1 MLRAIVHTALQRKGI
16 VLALAAALLGYG
28 VYSLTRAKY
37 DVFPEFAPPVVSI
50 MTEAPGLSPRQVE
63 LLVTQPIEFA
73 INGVTGI
80 QSMMSQSIQGLS
92 NVQLVFNPGSDV
104 YLDRQLVAEQLATLA
119 GQLPASV
126 QAPVMTPLTSSTG
139 DVMEVGMTSKTVA
152 AMSLSSA
159 QGKLSSRLAAGED
172 TGVTNPLMQLRTV
185 ADWVVKPALRA
196 VPGVANVSIW
206 GGQIKQ
212 YQIQFIPRRLMQY
225 DLSVNDVLASAR
237 RATGLRGAGF
247 IETANQR
254 FVLRPEG
261 QSLTTRELAGTV
273 LVHHSGFNVTLGQV
287 AHVVE
292 GQQPPIGA
300 ALIDGKPGIIVKVN
314 EQYGSNT
321 LAVTDRLEA
330 ALNGLRPA
338 LRRQGIHLDDTLFRP
353 ANFIQTALS
362 NLRSSLII
370 GAVLVVVVIF
380 LFLFDF
386 RTAAISCTAIPLSL
400 LAAVTVMDRMG
411 YTLNTMTLG
420 GLAIAIGEVVDD
432 AVIDVENILRRL
444 RENRHAENP
453 RPTVQVVLD
462 ASLEVRSA
470 VVYATFTVVLVF
482 VPILMMSG
490 IPGALFRPLGIAYI
504 LSVLA
509 SLLVALTVTPV
520 LSMILLGRKTL
531 AKEEPPLVRWLKAG
545 YRQVLLFVE
554 RAPVMVMAG
563 VAVLTILGLS
573 VLPSLRSSFLPQFHE
588 GEYIVHMI
596 GLPGSSLADSLHIGK
611 QVNEALMKAPYVAI
625 VGQKAGRADLASTR
639 GPYQSEINVALEPH
653 LNGKQNEAALAGI
666 RQAIKR
672 FPGFTFTVNT
682 FLAERMEEIISG
694 YTAAVVL
701 NIYGPKLNVLDLKAQ
716 QMAQVLRS
724 IPGARAVRVQ
734 SPPGTPQ
741 VIVRLRPAALERWGF
756 EPVSVLDAV
765 QTAFGGLN
773 VGQVYQGNEVFNVS
787 VVLDPMDRE
796 SPADVAALPLESP
809 AGNYVPLGKIADVYE
824 RSGRY
829 VILHNGGQRVQTVT
843 LNVSGRGL
851 NSFVRQARRTILAK
865 VAFPADTYFQFTG
878 TAEAQAK
885 SHRELLVHS
894 VLAAVLIIAL
904 LSIVMMNWR
913 NLLLVLANL
922 PFALVGGVL
931 AAFATSPSL
940 SLGSLIGFITLF
952 GITLRNSIML
962 ISHYEHLVAEEGM
975 TWNLDA
981 AIRGASERL
990 APILMTATVTG
1001 LGLLPLA
1008 LGTGDPGREIEGP
1021 MAIVILG
1028 GLITSTTL
1036 NLLVLPTLAFRFGR
1050 FEKSASEAEIL

>member
-1 MLRAIVHTALQRKGI
+1 MLRAIVHTALRRKGI

-28 VYSLTRAKY
+28 VYSLTRARY

-80 QSMMSQSIQGLS
+80 QSLMSQSIQGLS
-92 NVQLVFNPGSDV
+92 DVQLVFNPSSNV
-104 YLDRQLVAEQLATLA
+104 YLDRQLVSEQLATLVA
-119 GQLPASV
+119 RLPAGV
-126 QAPVMTPLTSSTG
+126 KAPVMTPLISSTG
-139 DVMEVGMTSKTVA
+139 DVMELGLTSKTV
-152 AMSLSSA
+152 
-159 QGKLSSRLAAGED
+159 
-172 TGVTNPLMQLRTV
+172 PLMQLRTV

-196 VPGVANVSIW
+196 VPGVTNVAIW

-225 DLSVNDVLASAR
+225 GLSVNEVVAAAQG
-237 RATGLRGAGF
+237 ATGLRGAGF

-254 FVLRPEG
+254 FTLHTDG
-261 QSLTTRELAGTV
+261 QSLSTQELAQTV
-273 LVHHSGFNVTLGQV
+273 LVHHKGVNVTLGQV

-300 ALIDGKPGIIVKVN
+300 ALVDGKQGILLRVN

-321 LAVTDRLEA
+321 LAVTHRIDQ
-330 ALNGLRPA
+330 ALIGLRPA
-338 LRRQGIHLDDTLFRP
+338 LHRQGIHLNEAIFRP
-353 ANFIQTALS
+353 ANFIETALN
-362 NLRSSLII
+362 NLRSSLTI
-370 GAVLVVVVIF
+370 GAILVVIVIF

-411 YTLNTMTLG
+411 YSLNTMTLG

-453 RPTVQVVLD
+453 RPTVQVVFD

-490 IPGALFRPLGIAYI
+490 IPGALFRPLGMAYI

-520 LSMILLGRKTL
+520 LSMIMLGQKTL
-531 AKEEPPLVRWLKAG
+531 VKEEPPIVRWLKTG
-545 YRQVLLFVE
+545 YRHVLLFVE
-554 RAPVMVMAG
+554 RAPALVMAG
-563 VAVLTILGLS
+563 VAVLTLLGLS

-611 QVNEALMKAPYVAI
+611 QVNEALMKAPYVAT
-625 VGQKAGRADLASTR
+625 VGQKAGRADLSSTR
-639 GPYQSEINVALEPH
+639 GPYQTEIDVALKPN
-653 LNGKQNEAALAGI
+653 LNGRQNEAALAGI
-666 RQAIKR
+666 HRALR
-672 FPGFTFTVNT
+672 NFPGFTFTVNT
-682 FLAERMEEIISG
+682 FLTERMEEIISG
-694 YTAAVVL
+694 YTATVVL
-701 NIYGPKLNVLDLKAQ
+701 NIYGPHLSVLDQKAQ
-716 QMAQVLRS
+716 QVAQVLRS
-724 IPGARAVRVQ
+724 IPGAQAVRIQ

-741 VIVRLRPAALERWGF
+741 VIVRVLPAALARWGF
-756 EPVSVLDAV
+756 QPVSVLDAV
-765 QTAFGGLN
+765 QTAFGGFN
-773 VGQVYQGNEVFNVS
+773 VGQVYQGNEVFNVD
-787 VVLDPMDRE
+787 VVLDPAERG
-796 SPADVAALPLESP
+796 SPADVAAFPLRSP
-809 AGNYVPLGKIADVYE
+809 AGNYVSLGNLADVYE
-824 RSGRY
+824 QSGRY
-829 VILHNGGQRVQTVT
+829 VILHNEGRRVQTIT
-843 LNVSGRGL
+843 LDVSGRSL
-851 NSFVRQARRTILAK
+851 NSFIRQARQDIRAK
-865 VAFPADTYFQFTG
+865 VKLPADTYFQFTG

-894 VLAAVLIIAL
+894 ALAALLIILL

-913 NLLLVLANL
+913 NLLLVMANL

-931 AAFATSPSL
+931 VAFATGTPL
-940 SLGSLIGFITLF
+940 SLGALIGFITLF

-962 ISHYEHLVAEEGM
+962 ISHYEHLVSVEGVP
-975 TWNLDA
+975 WGLEA

-990 APILMTATVTG
+990 APILMTATVAG

-1028 GLITSTTL
+1028 GLMTSTVL
-1036 NLLVLPTLAFRFGR
+1036 NLLVLPTLALRYGR
-1050 FEKSASEAEIL
+1050 FQKTAEIAE

>member
-1 MLRAIVHTALQRKGI
+1 MLRAIVRTALHRKGI
-16 VLALAAALLGYG
+16 ILVLAAVLLGYG

-50 MTEAPGLSPRQVE
+50 MTEAPGLSPEQVE

-73 INGVTGI
+73 VNGVTGI
-80 QSMMSQSIQGLS
+80 ETLRSKSIQGLS
-92 NVQLVFNPGSDV
+92 VVHVIFESGSGV
-104 YLDRQLVAEQLATLA
+104 YRDRQLVAEQLATLV
-119 GQLPASV
+119 GRLPAGV

-139 DVMEVGMTSKTVA
+139 DVMVLGLT
-152 AMSLSSA
+152 SSA
-159 QGKLSSRLAAGED
+159 VSPMR
-172 TGVTNPLMQLRTV
+172 LRTV
-185 ADWVVKPALRA
+185 ADWVVRPTLRA

-212 YQIQFIPRRLMQY
+212 YQIQFIPNRLMQY
-225 DLSVNDVLASAR
+225 DLSVNDVLAAAR

-254 FVLRPEG
+254 FILHTEG
-261 QSLTTRELAGTV
+261 QSLTTRELANTV
-273 LVHHSGFNVTLGQV
+273 LVHHQGVNVTLGQV
-287 AHVVE
+287 ARVVK
-292 GQQPPIGA
+292 GPQPPIGG
-300 ALIDGKPGIIVKVN
+300 ALIDGKPGVILKVN

-321 LAVTDRLEA
+321 LAVTDRLDT

-338 LRRQGIHLDDTLFRP
+338 LHRQGIHLDDTLFRP
-353 ANFIQTALS
+353 ANFIQTALR
-362 NLRSSLII
+362 NLRSSLTI
-370 GAVLVVVVIF
+370 GAILVVIVIF

-400 LAAVTVMDRMG
+400 LAAVTVMDHMG
-411 YTLNTMTLG
+411 YSLNTMTLG

-453 RPTVQVVLD
+453 RPTVRVVFD

-482 VPILMMSG
+482 IPILMMSG

-520 LSMILLGRKTL
+520 LSMIMLGQKTL
-531 AKEEPPLVRWLKAG
+531 AKQEPPLVRWLKAG
-545 YRQVLLFVE
+545 YRRVLLVVE
-554 RAPVMVMAG
+554 RAPALVMGG
-563 VAVLTILGLS
+563 VAVLTVLGLS
-573 VLPSLRSSFLPQFHE
+573 TLSSFRSSFLPQFHE

-596 GLPGSSLADSLHIGK
+596 GLPGSSLEESLRMGE
-611 QVNEALMKAPYVAI
+611 QVSAALLKAPYVAT
-625 VGQKAGRADLASTR
+625 VGQKAGRANLASTR
-639 GPYQSEINVALEPH
+639 GPYQSEIDVALKPN

-666 RQAIKR
+666 HRALR
-672 FPGFTFTVNT
+672 NFPGLTFTVNT

-701 NIYGPKLNVLDLKAQ
+701 NIYGPNLNVLDRKAQ
-716 QMAQVLRS
+716 QVAQVLRS
-724 IPGARAVRVQ
+724 IPGARAVRIE
-734 SPPGTPQ
+734 SPPGTAQ
-741 VIVRLRPAALERWGF
+741 VIVRLRPAALARWGF

-765 QTAFGGLN
+765 QTAFGGLT

-787 VVLDPMDRE
+787 VLLDRAE
-796 SPADVAALPLESP
+796 RRSPADVASLPLESP
-809 AGNYVPLGKIADVYE
+809 AGNYVQLGQLANVYE

-829 VILHNGGQRVQTVT
+829 VILHEGAQRVQTIT

-851 NSFVRQARRTILAK
+851 NSFVRQARQAIPAK
-865 VAFPADTYFQFTG
+865 VKFPADTYFEFTG

-894 VLAAVLIIAL
+894 VLAGLLILAL
-904 LSIVMMNWR
+904 LSMVMMNYR

-931 AAFATSPSL
+931 AAFATSRSL

-962 ISHYEHLVAEEGM
+962 ISHYEHLVSVEGVPWGLE
-975 TWNLDA
+975 T

-1028 GLITSTTL
+1028 GLVTSTVL
-1036 NLLVLPTLAFRFGR
+1036 NLLVLPTLARRYGR
-1050 FEKSASEAEIL
+1050 FEKAVESAE

>member
-1 MLRAIVHTALQRKGI
+1 MLSAIVHTALRRKGI
-16 VLALAAALLGYG
+16 VLVLAAALLGYG
-28 VYSLTRAKY
+28 VYSLTRARY
-37 DVFPEFAPPVVSI
+37 DVFPEFAPPIVSI
-50 MTEAPGLSPRQVE
+50 QTEAPGLSPDQVE

-73 INGVTGI
+73 INGVMGI
-80 QSMMSQSIQGLS
+80 QTMRSNSIQGLS
-92 NVQLVFNPGSDV
+92 VVHVVFKSGSNI
-104 YLDRQLVAEQLATLA
+104 YLDRQLVSEQLATLEA
-119 GQLPASV
+119 RLPAGV
-126 QAPVMTPLTSSTG
+126 HAPIMTPLTTSTG
-139 DVMEVGMTSKTVA
+139 NVMELGLTSQRV
-152 AMSLSSA
+152 S
-159 QGKLSSRLAAGED
+159 
-172 TGVTNPLMQLRTV
+172 LMQLRTV
-185 ADWVVKPALRA
+185 ADWLVRPSLRA
-196 VPGVANVSIW
+196 VPGVANVSVF

-212 YQIQFIPRRLMQY
+212 YQIQFIPQRLMQY
-225 DLSVNDVLASAR
+225 DLSVNDVLAAAR

-247 IETANQR
+247 LETVNQR
-254 FVLRPEG
+254 LIVHPEG
-261 QSLTTRELAGTV
+261 QSVTAQELAGAV
-273 LVHHSGFNVTLGQV
+273 LVHHNGLNVTLGQV

-292 GQQPPIGA
+292 GPQPPIGG
-300 ALIDGKPGIIVKVN
+300 ALVMGKPGVILQVS
-314 EQYGSNT
+314 EQYGANT
-321 LAVTDRLEA
+321 MQVTRRLDEA
-330 ALNGLRPA
+330 LREVRPA
-338 LRRQGIHLDDTLFRP
+338 LRRQGIHLDATLFRP
-353 ANFIQTALS
+353 ANFIQTALA
-362 NLRSSLII
+362 NVRASLTV
-370 GAVLVVVVIF
+370 GALLVVIVIF

-400 LAAVTVMDRMG
+400 LAAVTVMNRMG
-411 YTLNTMTLG
+411 YSLNTMTLG

-444 RENRHAENP
+444 RENRHAQNP
-453 RPTVQVVLD
+453 RPTVQVVFD

-470 VVYATFTVVLVF
+470 VVYATFAVVLVF

-490 IPGALFRPLGIAYI
+490 IPGALFRPLGMAYI

-509 SLLVALTVTPV
+509 SLAVALTVTPV
-520 LSMILLGRKTL
+520 LSMILLGQKTL

-545 YRQVLLFVE
+545 YRHVLLFVE
-554 RAPVMVMAG
+554 RAPVVVMAG

-573 VLPSLRSSFLPQFHE
+573 VLPSFRSTFLPHFHE
-588 GEYIVHMI
+588 GHYIIHMT
-596 GLPGSSLADSLHIGK
+596 GLPGSSLEESLRLGK
-611 QVNEALMKAPYVAI
+611 QITAVLLKEPYVRR
-625 VGQKAGRADLASTR
+625 VSQKAGRAELLETR
-639 GPYQSEINVALEPH
+639 GPYASELDVDLKPN
-653 LNGKQNEAALAGI
+653 LNGEQNEAARADI
-666 RQAIKR
+666 RQATKK
-672 FPGFTFTVNT
+672 FPGLTFTVNT
-682 FLAERMEEIISG
+682 FLAERMEEILSG
-694 YTAAVVL
+694 YTAPVAL
-701 NIYGPKLNVLDLKAQ
+701 NIYGRDLNVLDRKAQ
-716 QMAQVLRS
+716 QVAQVVHS
-724 IPGARAVRVQ
+724 IPGARAVRIQ
-734 SPPGTPQ
+734 SPPGTPE
-741 VIVRLRPAALERWGF
+741 VIIQLLPAALARWGF

-787 VVLDPMDRE
+787 VVLDPSERE

-824 RSGRY
+824 RSGRF
-829 VILHNGGQRVQTVT
+829 VILHDGGRRVQTIT
-843 LNVSGRGL
+843 LYVSGPSLDTFIRL
-851 NSFVRQARRTILAK
+851 AQREILAK
-865 VAFPADTYFQFTG
+865 VEFPPGTYFEFSG
-878 TAEAQAK
+878 MAEAQAK

-894 VLAAVLIIAL
+894 ALAAVLIIAL

-1028 GLITSTTL
+1028 GLITSTIL
-1036 NLLVLPTLAFRFGR
+1036 NLLVLPALARRYGR
-1050 FEKSASEAEIL
+1050 FENAADLSSGLD